1 VAVSGQTGWYGVQE
15 QVRSGRR
22 EYDGS
27 VSGEVSIRTFFG
39 FPKATLTVD
48 RGVVVAQ
55 SDHGRE
61 AEIVAALFSVG
72 MLASVIYS
80 GLLVVGVIRD
90 RRRHGFKPKL
100 WAQRTGWRL
109 LWDRVSE
116 AWPPRYFISVTLVVV
131 VGMMSIGLMFSGL
144 SRGTVPADVKHEL
157 VSRADVAVRNE
168 QLLVAGVDR
177 YSRNGGGSWRGKRR
191 LMPTLSSV
199 CPIRPRPP
207 PSALGR
213 N

>member
-1 VAVSGQTGWYGVQE
+1 
-15 QVRSGRR
+15 
-22 EYDGS
+22 
-27 VSGEVSIRTFFG
+27 
-39 FPKATLTVD
+39 
-48 RGVVVAQ
+48 
-55 SDHGRE
+55 
-61 AEIVAALFSVG
+61 

-80 GLLVVGVIRD
+80 GLLIVGVIRD

-100 WAQRTGWRL
+100 WTQRTGWRL

-177 YSRNGGGSWRGKRR
+177 YSRNDAGALAGDVNYRTLNGVEIFRVAVDGDDATVTARRIWAAVLSWAGTALVVAGCWR
-191 LMPTLSSV
+191 LGLATA
-199 CPIRPRPP
+199 RWQR
-207 PSALGR
+207 AGYFK
-213 N
+213 